1 MPINDCERFNNMYQA
16 TGLVPSPL
24 YYNFDERLFFN
35 KLYPLF
41 VLRSRLGCSSQS
53 NPFPISRRYGG
64 LVFVSRRS
72 AELEPP
78 ARPGLCSSR
87 PSCTHAEQ
95 KLCVMQGYL
104 LWPYPCWEGGDF
116 CPNWKTGKNLKKRE
130 KKKKEKSDKTY
141 VKIPLWSLNDRKKIH
156 KIRGDHSS

>member
-53 NPFPISRRYGG
+53 NQFPISRRCGG

-104 LWPYPCWEGGDF
+104 FLPFPSWGEGGF
-116 CPNWKTGKNLKKRE
+116 LSKLKNREEFE
-130 KKKKEKSDKTY
+130 KKGKEEK
-141 VKIPLWSLNDRKKIH
+141 RKE
-156 KIRGDHSS
+156 